1 MLLTEIEAGNEMKI
15 AIYGA
20 TGMIGSAVVAEA
32 VLRGHEVTGLSRRG
46 GQPNAGEST
55 ASLRSVRG
63 DASDPS
69 SVRTIA
75 AENDVVVVAAGPS
88 REPGGDPR
96 AFLDL
101 VRVVMGEVAS
111 TRLVVVGGAGSLL
124 AAPGTRLVDLPEF
137 PEAYKVEALT
147 QSEALDLL
155 RAAGPELD
163 WTYLSPAPEIS
174 SGAKTGI
181 YKLGGDSPAG
191 DRINTPDFA
200 VALVDEI
207 EHPAHHRERFTVAN

>member
-1 MLLTEIEAGNEMKI
+1 MGNEMKI

-69 SVRTIA
+69 SVRTVA

-101 VRVVMGEVAS
+101 V
-111 TRLVVVGGAGSLL
+111 VVGGAGSLL
-124 AAPGTRLVDLPEF
+124 AAPGTRLIDLPEF
-137 PEAYKVEALT
+137 PEAYKVEALA

-163 WTYLSPAPEIS
+163 WTYLSPAPEIAP
-174 SGAKTGI
+174 GAKTGI

-191 DRINTPDFA
+191 DRITVPDFS

>member
-1 MLLTEIEAGNEMKI
+1 MKI

-32 VLRGHEVTGLSRRG
+32 VMRGHEVTALSRRG
-46 GQPNAGEST
+46 GQPDVGES
-55 ASLRSVRG
+55 AALLRSVNG

-69 SVRTIA
+69 SVRTVA
-75 AENDVVVVAAGPS
+75 AQNDVVVLAAGPS
-88 REPGGDPR
+88 RDSGGDPR
-96 AFLDL
+96 AFLDV
-101 VRVVMGEVAS
+101 VRVVMAEVAS

-147 QSEALDLL
+147 HAEALELL
-155 RAAGPELD
+155 REAGPALD
-163 WTYLSPAPEIS
+163 WTYLSPAPEIGP
-174 SGAKTGI
+174 GAKTGA

-191 DRINTPDFA
+191 DRITVPDFA
-200 VALVDEI
+200 VALLDEI
-207 EHPAHHRERFTVAN
+207 EHPAHRRERFTVAN